1 MKVPWMSL
9 PNACWRKSLTKILFR
24 KLQVHILVKS
34 LSSRDQGNT
43 CKEKLQVTS
52 EIERQWKYRLHIFA
66 TKADTRFHYKWVS
79 FENLST
85 AATQTLEI
93 ELPSMKIA
101 AFISIC
107 LVRKPVLSII
117 VLRMVIKYHQT
128 LWTSTWLWPCSL
140 NSLGNYL
147 ESCG

>member
-1 MKVPWMSL
+1 MQ
-9 PNACWRKSLTKILFR
+9 RET
-24 KLQVHILVKS
+24 
-34 LSSRDQGNT
+34 
-43 CKEKLQVTS
+43 TS
-52 EIERQWKYRLHIFA
+52 ELRNREAVKYRLHIFA

-128 LWTSTWLWPCSL
+128 L
-140 NSLGNYL
+140 
-147 ESCG
+147 